1 MAAMKDME
9 YICFLVVP
17 LYIDSSS
24 VRYAYGP
31 NYYLSRCYD
40 LSTSVAPIKGSVT
53 QCQSYNTYKGGFGL
67 LVKERH

>member
-53 QCQSYNTYKGGFGL
+53 QGQSDNTYKGESDRL
-67 LVKERH
+67 AKVRH